1 MSIRRSILVLSVV
14 TLALPVIVFVASASR
29 LANTPSPDRSLQL
42 HTVGRG
48 TIEVTVSAIGTVEAN
63 RIRQLGFSSSGRI
76 AERLVEPGMFV
87 RAGDV
92 LVQLAD
98 EPQRLALEQAEIAL
112 RAAEL
117 QRDQL
122 LAGPDEAQLR
132 VAQANVQSAQG
143 AVSAVLNAVSAQ
155 DLRAAELAYEQAQ
168 QALAD
173 AVQAR
178 ATAPGGQ
185 PEAAYAL
192 LDARVGQA
200 SFNVEIARLQLEALR
215 EGRPAE
221 VNAAYARLA
230 QAQRELERLQA
241 GPSPFELDRAEAAIA
256 AARIERDQAQIALD
270 RQRLVAPFDGVVT
283 SVNAEVGALALPGV
297 PIVELAD
304 LSELRLVVQV
314 DEIDVRLIREGAPA
328 RVRLDALPEVT
339 LDAVLES
346 IALVGTNNAGI
357 VNYDVRVRLLT
368 QDPRARVG
376 MTAEAAVVVETRSDV
391 LVVPNQYIR
400 LDRLRRD
407 AFVNLLEPDGTLR
420 EVSVTLGLQGQD
432 SSEVIA
438 GLREGDVIA
447 VDLSGDAIPFLGG

>member
-1 MSIRRSILVLSVV
+1 MSIRRSIFVLIVV
-14 TLALPVIVFVASASR
+14 TLALPVVVFVASASR
-29 LANTPSPDRSLQL
+29 LANTSLLDRSLQVY
-42 HTVGRG
+42 TVGRG

-63 RIRQLGFSSSGRI
+63 RIRQLSFNGGGRI
-76 AERLVEPGMFV
+76 TERLVEPGMFV

-98 EPQRLALEQAEIAL
+98 EPQRLAFEQAEIAL

-143 AVSAVLNAVSAQ
+143 AVSAVLNAVSPQ

-178 ATAPGGQ
+178 ATAPGDQ

-215 EGRPAE
+215 EGRPAD

-270 RQRLVAPFDGVVT
+270 RQRLVAPFDGVIT
-283 SVNAEVGALALPGV
+283 SVNAEVGGLALPGV

-328 RVRLDALPEVT
+328 RVRLDALPEVA

-368 QDPRARVG
+368 EDPRARVG

-400 LDRLRRD
+400 LDRLRRN

-447 VDLSGDAIPFLGG
+447 VDLSGDTIPFLGG